1 MILSPCAFIL
11 VHHLPKLKVR
21 RVKLT
26 FSSRFLLASLH
37 LQSLKDKISIRK
49 IKEALAQLPR
59 GSGSAASKI
68 AYDETMN
75 RIKGQEKGFCELAIA
90 TLSWISLAIRPLSLR
105 ELQCA
110 LSVEP
115 GDTELDEANFVD
127 EETLCSVCVGLILID
142 RKSQIVRLAHYTTQE
157 YFESQKDVLFLDK
170 QNLLATT
177 CLTYLSFDVFS
188 NWQLNKSNRYHW
200 YSQPP
205 GKSETYSH
213 YYPLLRYAA
222 DHWHRHAH
230 SSQGPTVQRLVIE
243 YLKRTENLAALLC
256 FKDSYRHDT
265 WFLLESF
272 SPQSIHGLLVAA
284 GYGFTDAIKTLLHL
298 EGYCAED
305 RSKMKAQALSL
316 AAFNGQSSALRILLD
331 GNSIG
336 PAAASRALNFMYSPT
351 DSLPGYCEIAEIL
364 LNHGADANLA
374 LNHIPLIHLASHRN
388 DVQIANLLL
397 SHGADV
403 ELRDRNG
410 GTALHEVAKEGHS
423 EDIVKLLLENGL
435 DINARNARGETA
447 LLMAGRGYH
456 PGGPKEYRS
465 LITQLLGC
473 GASINQSDSWGWTAL
488 HWAACYG
495 WVKIACQLLEAGA
508 DVNARNSD
516 GKTAADCLNPWKWGS
531 LTEEERAECEEILE
545 RYSFSQSGEK
555 SPVDDNEEVTYNSD
569 EVAYDSDEVSYD
581 SDEVSYDSDEVQYME
596 RFEQLWQG
604 DRFCVFQL

>member
-374 LNHIPLIHLASHRN
+374 LDRVHVPLIHLASRRN
-388 DVQIANLLL
+388 DVQFANLLL

-403 ELRDRNG
+403 ELRDISGR
-410 GTALHEVAKEGHS
+410 TALHEVVEEGRS
-423 EDIVKLLLENGL
+423 MDIVKWLLENGL
-435 DINARNARGETA
+435 DINAKDNRGETA
-447 LLMAGRGYH
+447 LLTAVYNHRR
-456 PGGPKEYRS
+456 PNQSECERVIK
-465 LITQLLGC
+465 QLLGL
-473 GASINQSDSWGWTAL
+473 GASVNHSDTYGLTTL
-488 HWAACYG
+488 HWAANFG
-495 WVKIACQLLEAGA
+495 MVKVACQLLEAGA
-508 DVNARNSD
+508 DVNARTHD
-516 GKTAADCLNPWKWGS
+516 GKTAADCLFPLKWDFMTGES
-531 LTEEERAECEEILE
+531 RAKCEEILE
-545 RYSFSQSGEK
+545 RYSFYQRGEK
-555 SPVDDNEEVTYNSD
+555 SSTYDNEEVTHDSAEVAYDSE
-569 EVAYDSDEVSYD
+569 EVAYDSDEVTYD
-581 SDEVSYDSDEVQYME
+581 SEED
-596 RFEQLWQG
+596 L
-604 DRFCVFQL
+604 CL